1 MELTSQRTLKIVS
14 VDPGNN
20 LGMACLE
27 VDLDTKQIVVV
38 DAHTLIIDDVIKF
51 YHPELLETHG
61 TLLART
67 FVINKYLNKYCESHA
82 PDYGLHETA
91 FSSHG
96 RKQFGNAV
104 ESFAKLRENILA
116 IKLAM
121 MHYDNSMPIIP
132 INPQTVKYAVVGVQS
147 SDKSMVSAAI
157 LAKDDLTITID
168 HQYLDEHGWDAIA
181 IGYTFIK
188 KQIFGVPKN
197 EHSKRNQRTKRNKA
211 KRARRRVSNSSDE
224 CDQ

>member
-1 MELTSQRTLKIVS
+1 MELTSRLLKIVS

-27 VDLDTKQIVVV
+27 VDLSTGMITAI
-38 DAHTLIIDDVIKF
+38 DAHTLVIDDVIKT
-51 YHPELLETHG
+51 YHEELLEMHG

-67 FVINKYLNKYCESHA
+67 FTIGKYLGKYCEKHE
-82 PDYGLHETA
+82 PDYGCHETA
-91 FSSHG
+91 FSAHG
-96 RKQFGNAV
+96 RLKFGNSV

-121 MHYDNSMPIIP
+121 MQHNPEMPIAA

-147 SDKSMVSAAI
+147 SDKSAVTKAI
-157 LAKDDLTITID
+157 LAKEDLNITFD
-168 HQYLDEHGWDAIA
+168 TQYLDEHGWDALA

-188 KQIFGVPKN
+188 KQILGTPKN
-197 EHSKRNQRTKRNKA
+197 EHSKCDKRSKRNKT
-211 KRARRRVSNSSDE
+211 K
-224 CDQ
+224 